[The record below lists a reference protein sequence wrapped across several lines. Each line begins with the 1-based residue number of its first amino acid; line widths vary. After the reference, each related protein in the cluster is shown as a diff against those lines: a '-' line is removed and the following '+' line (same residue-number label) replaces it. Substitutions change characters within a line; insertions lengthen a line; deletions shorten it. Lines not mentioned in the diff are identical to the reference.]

1 VTTKRARTR
10 GQSALQTGNTCA
22 NNSRRN
28 CRRDASPCQAQQKRS
43 LAEEATKWNRDEK
56 DHSQFEQHSAHES

>member
-1 VTTKRARTR
+1 MV
-10 GQSALQTGNTCA
+10 S
-22 NNSRRN
+22 SRQKPP
-28 CRRDASPCQAQQKRS
+28 SCQRSDLQKRS